1 MARVCPRV
9 VSSSPSSSHP
19 AAGREA
25 VGSTPESTATP
36 PSTGPSITRK
46 TSRRT
51 PPLPQPTKKL
61 RKSLGPKKPKP
72 EPIRKTG
79 NRPKPEYLQPP
90 LEAEPKP
97 GENLRQRSFWQFP
110 EPIEAPGLPKW
121 FHLRYD
127 IDHHLLFVALLARE
141 LKGIHPIS
149 DQDCDYL
156 YYAVMKVRDFGG
168 RRRLV
173 WRSVEEKEDDTRPVL
188 VSLDE
193 DRDCHHDPGS
203 PDSSV

>member
-9 VSSSPSSSHP
+9 VSSSSSSSSHP

-25 VGSTPESTATP
+25 VGSTPESTAAP
-36 PSTGPSITRK
+36 PSTGPSISRK
-46 TSRRT
+46 TPRRT

-61 RKSLGPKKPKP
+61 RKSRGPKKLKP
-72 EPIRKTG
+72 EPIRKAG

-90 LEAEPKP
+90 MEAEPKP
-97 GENLRQRSFWQFP
+97 DENLRQRSFWQFS

-173 WRSVEEKEDDTRPVL
+173 WRSVEEKDTRPVF